1 MQTKKT
7 SLIDIANLKPQKE
20 PKKKKPTPKALREV
34 EIRQIGDWLLWI
46 EIAKERSNKELVT
59 EKVEAEMLEI
69 IQQQFSEL
77 SKIQKA
83 LARLMT
89 NYSELIA
96 NERYVHHALSEIFK
110 NTTQLEKVEKLTNK
124 GGRKRNKELYE
135 IAHTECIAWFSKK
148 GKMPSASKLV
158 SLVEFTLTS
167 KKGEG
172 REDGNKYIS
181 VKSASNFLKQL
192 KEPVG
197 EFNRQEL
204 VTSFA
209 I

>member
-1 MQTKKT
+1 
-7 SLIDIANLKPQKE
+7 
-20 PKKKKPTPKALREV
+20 
-34 EIRQIGDWLLWI
+34 
-46 EIAKERSNKELVT
+46 
-59 EKVEAEMLEI
+59 
-69 IQQQFSEL
+69 
-77 SKIQKA
+77 
-83 LARLMT
+83 
-89 NYSELIA
+89 
-96 NERYVHHALSEIFK
+96 
-110 NTTQLEKVEKLTNK
+110 
-124 GGRKRNKELYE
+124 
-135 IAHTECIAWFSKK
+135 
-148 GKMPSASKLV
+148 MPSASKLV